1 MGSDVLRPLLQ
12 TLQVET
18 ESTRHLGPVRASLAG
33 PRDDGGEGSGAVCQQ
48 VAWFVNSK
56 KELKTCHSERSLA
69 IQSASSQNKALP
81 RNSQQL
87 TELMLVLTCP

>member
-1 MGSDVLRPLLQ
+1 MCGDVLSPLLVN
-12 TLQVET
+12 TAGG
-18 ESTRHLGPVRASLAG
+18 ESSTYLRPVRASLAG
-33 PRDDGGEGSGAVCQQ
+33 PWDDSGEGSGVVCQQ

-56 KELKTCHSERSLA
+56 KELKMCHSERSLA
-69 IQSASSQNKALP
+69 IQSPSSQNKTLP

>member
-1 MGSDVLRPLLQ
+1 MCGDVLRPLLVN
-12 TLQVET
+12 TAGG
-18 ESTRHLGPVRASLAG
+18 ESSTYLRPVRASLAG
-33 PRDDGGEGSGAVCQQ
+33 PWDDSGEGSGVVCQQ

-56 KELKTCHSERSLA
+56 KELKMCHSERSLA
-69 IQSASSQNKALP
+69 IQSPSSQNKTLP